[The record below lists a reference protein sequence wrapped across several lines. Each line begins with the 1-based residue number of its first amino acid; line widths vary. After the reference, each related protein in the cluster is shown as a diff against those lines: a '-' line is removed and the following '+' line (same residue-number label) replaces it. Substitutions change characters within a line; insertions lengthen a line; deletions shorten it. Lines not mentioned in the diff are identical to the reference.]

1 MKLDLFFQ
9 VHFNR
14 LLFSRV
20 ICQFEAAHETGQEFC
35 GIALW
40 DCFPDASSSF
50 IGCLFSFVS
59 SPKQSHNLIQPNSDP
74 VLSAILK
81 WLTAINREIK
91 THVYGKRQTSDSS
104 WEFLR
109 IENKRIK
116 TVLNNS
122 YG

>member
-1 MKLDLFFQ
+1 MKLDFFFQ

-14 LLFSRV
+14 LLLSRV
-20 ICQFEAAHETGQEFC
+20 ICHFEAAHETGQELC

-40 DCFPDASSSF
+40 DYFPDARSSF

-104 WEFLR
+104 
-109 IENKRIK
+109 
-116 TVLNNS
+116 
-122 YG
+122 